1 MTVDAFLTR
10 YLDETKRLLK
20 SHYAVTSV
28 LATVR
33 AELGH
38 KRLID
43 LNGPDVHGYVQ
54 ARLNKGIKPATINH
68 ELSVI
73 SAAVNHAVRKWGVNI
88 ANPVRYQWLKTGP
101 LRLRYLEKHEAKLL
115 LDHAHK
121 LRPDLANFIRLAI
134 NTGCRKTELLLLKWS
149 DVNIER
155 RYMLLRPEN
164 TKGNKRRILPL
175 NAGAIQALTQQK
187 QEIKTEWVFARQNG
201 ERVKTFNWLFR
212 KAARQAGIE
221 DFRIHDLRHT
231 FASWLVSEGVEL
243 VKVRDLLG
251 HSSIKMTERYAHLM
265 PDRLL
270 GAVSVLDLFETS

>member
-20 SHYAVTSV
+20 SHYSVTSV

-38 KRLID
+38 KRLVD
-43 LNGPDVHGYVQ
+43 LKGPDVHSYVQ

-73 SAAVNHAVRKWGVNI
+73 SAAVNHAVRKWGINI

-101 LRLRYLEKHEAKLL
+101 LRLRYLEKHEAKTLL
-115 LDHAHK
+115 EHAYK
-121 LRPDLANFIRLAI
+121 LRPDLAAFIRLAL
-134 NTGCRKTELLLLKWS
+134 NTGCRKTELLLLRWS
-149 DVNIER
+149 DVDIER
-155 RYMLLRPEN
+155 RYILLRPEN

-175 NAGAIQALTQQK
+175 NSGAIHALKQQK
-187 QEIKTEWVFARQNG
+187 QQIKTEWVFARQNG

-212 KAARQAGIE
+212 KAAQQAGIE